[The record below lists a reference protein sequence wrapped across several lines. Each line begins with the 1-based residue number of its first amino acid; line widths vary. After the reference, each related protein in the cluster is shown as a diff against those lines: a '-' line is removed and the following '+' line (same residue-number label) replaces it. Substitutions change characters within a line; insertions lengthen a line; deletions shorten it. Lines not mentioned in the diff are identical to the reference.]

1 MERINSE
8 IAPNAIGPYC
18 HGTKI
23 GNLIFTS
30 GQIPLDSVT
39 DTLVTE
45 TRQATRLVLKNLLS
59 IVEAGGGK
67 LETIAKVDIFV
78 KSLEEYA
85 ALNEEYAAFFGEHK
99 PARVIT
105 QVSDL
110 PANATM
116 EMAMVAL
123 SIE

>member
-1 MERINSE
+1 METINSKQ
-8 IAPNAIGPYC
+8 APKALGPYC

-30 GQIPLDSVT
+30 GQIPLDPVT
-39 DTLVTE
+39 NQLVTE
-45 TRQATRLVLKNLLS
+45 TRQATRLVLTNLLS

-78 KSLEEYA
+78 KSLENYST
-85 ALNEEYAAFFGEHK
+85 LNEEYAAFFGEHK

-105 QVSDL
+105 QVADL
-110 PANATM
+110 PAKATL
-116 EMAMVAL
+116 EMAMVAHVTD
-123 SIE
+123 